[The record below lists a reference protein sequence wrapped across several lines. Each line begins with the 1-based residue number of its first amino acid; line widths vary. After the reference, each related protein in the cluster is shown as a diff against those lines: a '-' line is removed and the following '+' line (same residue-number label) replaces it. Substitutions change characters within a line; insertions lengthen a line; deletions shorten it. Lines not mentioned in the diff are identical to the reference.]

1 MAEETVVKKQ
11 RTPTVHEKEII
22 INKGKLKDI
31 LDGRGMEYKE
41 LHSKIEKAFGLDLSY
56 KGFMSLL
63 SNKVTWKLLY
73 AHAIATTLDID
84 YTEIFDVVDIDVEKA
99 KKEKERWKEKYQ
111 K

>member
-1 MAEETVVKKQ
+1 MAEETKVKKE
-11 RTPTVHEKEII
+11 RTPTVHAKEII

-31 LDGRGMEYKE
+31 LDSRDMEYIE
-41 LHSKIEKAFGLDLSY
+41 LHGKIKDEFGLDLSY

-73 AHAIATTLDID
+73 AHAIATTLNVD
-84 YTEIFDVVDIDVEKA
+84 YTQIFDVVDIDVEKA
-99 KKEKERWKEKYQ
+99 KKAKELWKEKYQ